1 MAVSSGFHIGGLG
14 GNRQFA
20 AYMGG
25 MTLPAISLG
34 AGFRGMESTTMFH
47 QGNRPV
53 GLSPLGG
60 ATAAQH
66 MEPGQSLYGRAIGAS
81 QIAPRLDFATG
92 MPAKLGIV
100 KMPKQ
105 PRQQQQQRR
114 PGQPPGPGPTPGF
127 KALGTRP
134 PSTLN
139 QGELPE
145 RTGIRPWGTTPELGA
160 APTARPQGPGPM
172 TAVGPATMG
181 PRIAGELGPAP
192 TARPHGGP
200 TPAGELNRAWDI
212 PQPPAGGWAR
222 PELTQGEP
230 AVPMGTGA
238 QEPGQMGFPSA
249 VVGEPVPSTRPR
261 GRRQQ
266 FNAPNQPQAPLDL
279 ED

>member
-92 MPAKLGIV
+92 
-100 KMPKQ
+100 
-105 PRQQQQQRR
+105 
-114 PGQPPGPGPTPGF
+114 
-127 KALGTRP
+127 
-134 PSTLN
+134 
-139 QGELPE
+139 
-145 RTGIRPWGTTPELGA
+145 IRPWGTTPELGA

-192 TARPHGGP
+192 TARPHPGP
-200 TPAGELNRAWDI
+200 TPAGELGRAWDI

-249 VVGEPVPSTRPR
+249 IVGEPVPSTRPR